1 MSYLWGYMKGMVN
14 TVLGYLGLYNKK
26 ANIVFLGLDNA
37 GKSALLHVLKTDRVT
52 QTRPTIHPHS
62 EELKM
67 GNLVLN
73 TYDLGGHET
82 ARKIWKDYFP
92 AVNAILFL
100 VDSVDVNRFPEAYK
114 ELNDILETP
123 ELVNIPIAILGNK
136 IDMAGAVSLE
146 ELKAALHYDELMAKE
161 NRPMEVFMTSVTKK
175 IGYSNAAEKP
185 IFFVTEVINTSIGLF
200 SLAINSS

>member
-1 MSYLWGYMKGMVN
+1 MSYLWGYVKGMVN
-14 TVLGYLGLYNKK
+14 SVLGYLGLYNKK

-100 VDSVDVNRFPEAYK
+100 VDSVDVGRFKEAKK
-114 ELNDILETP
+114 ELDNILETP

-136 IDMAGAVSLE
+136 IDMAGAVSME
-146 ELKAALHYDELMAKE
+146 ELKEALQYDELVARE
-161 NRPMEVFMTSVTKK
+161 TRPIEIFMVSVTKK
-175 IGYSNAAEKP
+175 IGYSKALEWISTKLP
-185 IFFVTEVINTSIGLF
+185 DE
-200 SLAINSS
+200 

>member
-1 MSYLWGYMKGMVN
+1 MSFVWGYFKGMVN
-14 TVLGYLGLYNKK
+14 SVLGYLGLYNKK

-73 TYDLGGHET
+73 TFDLGGHET

-92 AVNAILFL
+92 AVHAILFL
-100 VDSVDVNRFPEAYK
+100 IDSVDVNRFEEARK
-114 ELNDILETP
+114 ELENIL
-123 ELVNIPIAILGNK
+123 
-136 IDMAGAVSLE
+136 
-146 ELKAALHYDELMAKE
+146 
-161 NRPMEVFMTSVTKK
+161 
-175 IGYSNAAEKP
+175 
-185 IFFVTEVINTSIGLF
+185 
-200 SLAINSS
+200 

>member
-1 MSYLWGYMKGMVN
+1 MSYLWGYVKGMVN
-14 TVLGYLGLYNKK
+14 SVLGYLGLYNKK
-26 ANIVFLGLDNA
+26 ANLVFLGLDNA

-100 VDSVDVNRFPEAYK
+100 VDAVDVNRFPEAYK
-114 ELNDILETP
+114 ELKDILETP

-136 IDMAGAVSLE
+136 IDMAGAVSVE
-146 ELKAALHYDELMAKE
+146 ELKAALHYDELLANE
-161 NRPMEVFMTSVTKK
+161 NRPMEIFMISVTKK
-175 IGYSNAAEKP
+175 IGFTQALEW
-185 IFFVTEVINTSIGLF
+185 V
-200 SLAINSS
+200 SSKLPDE

>member
-1 MSYLWGYMKGMVN
+1 MSYLWGYVKGMVN
-14 TVLGYLGLYNKK
+14 SVLGYLGLYNKK

-52 QTRPTIHPHS
+52 QTKPTIHPHS

-100 VDSVDVNRFPEAYK
+100 IDSVDVGRFKEARK
-114 ELNDILETP
+114 ELDSILETP

-146 ELKAALHYDELMAKE
+146 ELKEALQYDDLIARET
-161 NRPMEVFMTSVTKK
+161 RPIEMFMVSVTKK
-175 IGYSNAAEKP
+175 IGYSKALEWISTKLP
-185 IFFVTEVINTSIGLF
+185 DE
-200 SLAINSS
+200 

>member
-1 MSYLWGYMKGMVN
+1 MSYLWGYVKGMVN
-14 TVLGYLGLYNKK
+14 SVLGYLGLYNKK

-100 VDSVDVNRFPEAYK
+100 VDSVDVKRFPEAYK
-114 ELNDILETP
+114 ELSDILETP

-136 IDMAGAVSLE
+136 IDMAGAVSIE

-175 IGYSNAAEKP
+175 IGYSNALEWISTKLP
-185 IFFVTEVINTSIGLF
+185 DE
-200 SLAINSS
+200 

>member
-1 MSYLWGYMKGMVN
+1 MSYLWGYVKGMVN
-14 TVLGYLGLYNKK
+14 SVLGYLGLYNKK

-100 VDSVDVNRFPEAYK
+100 VDAVDVKRFPEAYK

-136 IDMAGAVSLE
+136 IDMAGAVSIE

-175 IGYSNAAEKP
+175 IGFSAALEWISTKLP
-185 IFFVTEVINTSIGLF
+185 DE
-200 SLAINSS
+200 

>member
-1 MSYLWGYMKGMVN
+1 MSFIWGYFKGAVN
-14 TVLGYLGLYNKK
+14 SLLGYLGLYNKK

-52 QTRPTIHPHS
+52 QTRPTSHPHS

-73 TYDLGGHET
+73 TYDLGGHVT

-92 AVNAILFL
+92 AVSAILFL
-100 VDSVDVNRFPEAYK
+100 VDSVDTKRFPEAYE
-114 ELNDILETP
+114 ELVKILETP

-136 IDMAGAVSLE
+136 IDMAGAVSIE
-146 ELKAALHYDELMAKE
+146 ELKEALHYDELLADNE
-161 NRPMEVFMTSVTKK
+161 NRPMEIFMVSVTKK
-175 IGYSNAAEKP
+175 IGFTQALEWISTKIPDE
-185 IFFVTEVINTSIGLF
+185 
-200 SLAINSS
+200 

>member
-1 MSYLWGYMKGMVN
+1 MFAWNYMKGMFN
-14 TVLGYLGLYNKK
+14 TVLSYLGLYNKK

-37 GKSALLHVLKTDRVT
+37 GKTALLHVLKNDTVT

-67 GNLVLN
+67 GNIKLN

-100 VDSVDVNRFPEAYK
+100 VDSVDVNRFPEAKK
-114 ELNDILETP
+114 ELEKILETP

-136 IDMAGAVSLE
+136 IDMKGSVSSE
-146 ELKAALHYDELMAKE
+146 QLKEALGYDEILAKE
-161 NRPMEVFMTSVTKK
+161 TRPMEIFMVSVAKK
-175 IGYSNAAEKP
+175 VGYSAALEWISKNLP
-185 IFFVTEVINTSIGLF
+185 DES
-200 SLAINSS
+200 

>member
-14 TVLGYLGLYNKK
+14 SVLGYLGLYNKK

-100 VDSVDVNRFPEAYK
+100 VDSVDVKRFPEAYK
-114 ELNDILETP
+114 ELNEILETP

-136 IDMAGAVSLE
+136 IDMAGAVSIE

-175 IGYSNAAEKP
+175 IGFSAALEW
-185 IFFVTEVINTSIGLF
+185 I
-200 SLAINSS
+200 SSKLPDE

>member
-1 MSYLWGYMKGMVN
+1 MSYLWGYVKGMVN
-14 TVLGYLGLYNKK
+14 SVLGYLGLYNKK

-100 VDSVDVNRFPEAYK
+100 VDSVDVGRFKEAK
-114 ELNDILETP
+114 IELDKILETP

-136 IDMAGAVSLE
+136 IDMKGSVSVDE
-146 ELKAALHYDELMAKE
+146 WKQALGYDDILSRET
-161 NRPMEVFMTSVTKK
+161 RPMEIFMVSVAKK
-175 IGYSNAAEKP
+175 IGYSAALEWISKNLSD
-185 IFFVTEVINTSIGLF
+185 EN
-200 SLAINSS
+200 

>member
-1 MSYLWGYMKGMVN
+1 MFAWNYMKGMFN
-14 TVLGYLGLYNKK
+14 SVLSYLGLYNKK

-37 GKSALLHVLKTDRVT
+37 GKTALLHVLKNDTVT

-67 GNLVLN
+67 GNLKLN

-92 AVNAILFL
+92 AVSAILFL
-100 VDSVDVNRFPEAYK
+100 VDSVDVNRFPEAKK
-114 ELNDILETP
+114 ELEKILETP

-136 IDMAGAVSLE
+136 IDMKGSVSVD
-146 ELKAALHYDELMAKE
+146 ELKQALGYDDILSRES
-161 NRPMEVFMTSVTKK
+161 RPMEIFMVSVAKK
-175 IGYSNAAEKP
+175 IGYSAALEWISKNIP
-185 IFFVTEVINTSIGLF
+185 EDN
-200 SLAINSS
+200 

>member
-92 AVNAILFL
+92 AVNGILFL

-175 IGYSNAAEKP
+175 IGYSNALEWISTKLP
-185 IFFVTEVINTSIGLF
+185 DE
-200 SLAINSS
+200 

>member
-37 GKSALLHVLKTDRVT
+37 GKSALFHVLKTDRVT

-175 IGYSNAAEKP
+175 IGYSNALEWISTKLP
-185 IFFVTEVINTSIGLF
+185 DE
-200 SLAINSS
+200 

>member
-1 MSYLWGYMKGMVN
+1 MSYLWGYVKGMVN
-14 TVLGYLGLYNKK
+14 SVLGYLGLYNKK

-100 VDSVDVNRFPEAYK
+100 VDSVDVGRFKEAKK
-114 ELNDILETP
+114 ELDNILETP

-136 IDMAGAVSLE
+136 IDMAGAVSME
-146 ELKAALHYDELMAKE
+146 ELKEALQYDDLIARET
-161 NRPMEVFMTSVTKK
+161 RPIEMFMVSVTKK
-175 IGYSNAAEKP
+175 IGYSKALEWISTKLP
-185 IFFVTEVINTSIGLF
+185 DE
-200 SLAINSS
+200 

>member
-1 MSYLWGYMKGMVN
+1 MSYLWGYVKGMVN
-14 TVLGYLGLYNKK
+14 SVLGYLGLYNKK

-37 GKSALLHVLKTDRVT
+37 GKSALLHVMKTDRVT

-100 VDSVDVNRFPEAYK
+100 VDSVDVGRFKEAK
-114 ELNDILETP
+114 IELDKILETP

-136 IDMAGAVSLE
+136 IDMAGAVSME
-146 ELKAALHYDELMAKE
+146 ELKEALQYDDLIARET
-161 NRPMEVFMTSVTKK
+161 RPIEMFMVSVTKK
-175 IGYSNAAEKP
+175 IGYSKALEWISTKLP
-185 IFFVTEVINTSIGLF
+185 DE
-200 SLAINSS
+200 

>member
-1 MSYLWGYMKGMVN
+1 MSYLWGYVKGMVN
-14 TVLGYLGLYNKK
+14 SVLGYLGLYNKK

-100 VDSVDVNRFPEAYK
+100 VDSVDVGRFKKEKK
-114 ELNDILETP
+114 ELDNILETP

-136 IDMAGAVSLE
+136 IDMAGAVSME
-146 ELKAALHYDELMAKE
+146 ELKEALQYDDLIARET
-161 NRPMEVFMTSVTKK
+161 RPIEMFMVSVTKK
-175 IGYSNAAEKP
+175 IGYSKALEWISTKLP
-185 IFFVTEVINTSIGLF
+185 DE
-200 SLAINSS
+200 

>member
-1 MSYLWGYMKGMVN
+1 MSFVWGYFKGMVN
-14 TVLGYLGLYNKK
+14 SVLGYLGLYNKK

-73 TYDLGGHET
+73 TFDLGGHET

-92 AVNAILFL
+92 AVHAILFL
-100 VDSVDVNRFPEAYK
+100 IDSVDVKRFEEARK
-114 ELNDILETP
+114 ELENILETP
-123 ELVNIPIAILGNK
+123 ELINIPIAILGNK
-136 IDMAGAVSLE
+136 IDMAGAVSEE
-146 ELKAALHYDELMAKE
+146 ELKEAIHYDELLARE
-161 NRPMEVFMTSVTKK
+161 TRPMELFMVSVTKK
-175 IGYSNAAEKP
+175 IGFTRALEW
-185 IFFVTEVINTSIGLF
+185 V
-200 SLAINSS
+200 SSKLPDE

>member
-123 ELVNIPIAILGNK
+123 QLVNIPIAILGNK

-175 IGYSNAAEKP
+175 IGYSNALEWISTKLP
-185 IFFVTEVINTSIGLF
+185 DE
-200 SLAINSS
+200 

>member
-1 MSYLWGYMKGMVN
+1 MKGMFN
-14 TVLGYLGLYNKK
+14 SVLGYLGLYNKK
-26 ANIVFLGLDNA
+26 ASIVFLGLDNA

-73 TYDLGGHET
+73 TFDLGGHEQ
-82 ARKIWKDYFP
+82 ARYIWRDYFP
-92 AVNAILFL
+92 AIDAILFL
-100 VDSVDVNRFPEAYK
+100 VDSVDTKRFNEAYI
-114 ELNDILETP
+114 ELTKILESA

-136 IDMAGAVSLE
+136 IDMAGAVSID
-146 ELKAALHYDELMAKE
+146 ELKAALNYDELYAKA

-175 IGYSNAAEKP
+175 IGYSEALQWISTKLPDE
-185 IFFVTEVINTSIGLF
+185 
-200 SLAINSS
+200 

>member
-1 MSYLWGYMKGMVN
+1 MSFVWGYVKGMVN
-14 TVLGYLGLYNKK
+14 SVLGYLGLYNKK

-73 TYDLGGHET
+73 TFDLGGHET

-100 VDSVDVNRFPEAYK
+100 VDSVDVNRFPEAY
-114 ELNDILETP
+114 D
-123 ELVNIPIAILGNK
+123 ELVKIL
-136 IDMAGAVSLE
+136 
-146 ELKAALHYDELMAKE
+146 
-161 NRPMEVFMTSVTKK
+161 
-175 IGYSNAAEKP
+175 
-185 IFFVTEVINTSIGLF
+185 
-200 SLAINSS
+200 

>member
-1 MSYLWGYMKGMVN
+1 MSFVWGYFKGMVN
-14 TVLGYLGLYNKK
+14 SVLGYLGLYNKK

-73 TYDLGGHET
+73 TFDLGGHET

-92 AVNAILFL
+92 AVHAILFL
-100 VDSVDVNRFPEAYK
+100 IDSVDVKRFEEARK
-114 ELNDILETP
+114 ELENILETP
-123 ELVNIPIAILGNK
+123 ELINIPIAILGNK
-136 IDMAGAVSLE
+136 IDMAGAVSEE
-146 ELKAALHYDELMAKE
+146 ELKAAIHYDELLARE
-161 NRPMEVFMTSVTKK
+161 TRPMELFMVSVTKK
-175 IGYSNAAEKP
+175 IGFTRALEW
-185 IFFVTEVINTSIGLF
+185 V
-200 SLAINSS
+200 SSKLPDD

>member
-1 MSYLWGYMKGMVN
+1 M
-14 TVLGYLGLYNKK
+14 
-26 ANIVFLGLDNA
+26 FLGLDNA

-73 TYDLGGHET
+73 TFDLGGHVQ
-82 ARKIWKDYFP
+82 ARYIWRDYFP
-92 AVNAILFL
+92 AIDAILFL
-100 VDSVDVNRFPEAYK
+100 VDAVDTARFEEAYK
-114 ELNDILETP
+114 ELTNILESP

-136 IDMAGAVSLE
+136 IDMAGAVSIE
-146 ELKAALHYDELMAKE
+146 ELKAALNYDELFAKA

-175 IGYSNAAEKP
+175 IGYSDALQWISTKLPDE
-185 IFFVTEVINTSIGLF
+185 
-200 SLAINSS
+200 

>member
-100 VDSVDVNRFPEAYK
+100 VDSVDVKRFPEAYK

-175 IGYSNAAEKP
+175 IGFSAALEW
-185 IFFVTEVINTSIGLF
+185 I
-200 SLAINSS
+200 SSKLPDE

>member
-14 TVLGYLGLYNKK
+14 SVLGYLGLYNKK

-100 VDSVDVNRFPEAYK
+100 VDAVDVKRFPEAYK
-114 ELNDILETP
+114 ELNEILETP

-136 IDMAGAVSLE
+136 IDMAGAVSIE

-175 IGYSNAAEKP
+175 IGFSAALEWISTKLP
-185 IFFVTEVINTSIGLF
+185 DE
-200 SLAINSS
+200 

>member
-1 MSYLWGYMKGMVN
+1 MSYLWGYVKGMVN
-14 TVLGYLGLYNKK
+14 SVLGYLGLYNKK

-52 QTRPTIHPHS
+52 QTKPTIHPHS

-100 VDSVDVNRFPEAYK
+100 VDSVDVGRFKEARK
-114 ELNDILETP
+114 ELDSILETP

-146 ELKAALHYDELMAKE
+146 ELKEALNYDDLVARET
-161 NRPMEVFMTSVTKK
+161 RPMEIFMVSVTKK
-175 IGYSNAAEKP
+175 IGYSYLLNYLMNKIIEKLY
-185 IFFVTEVINTSIGLF
+185 IF
-200 SLAINSS
+200 

>member
-1 MSYLWGYMKGMVN
+1 MSYLWGYVKGIY
-14 TVLGYLGLYNKK
+14 TSVLGYLGLYNKK

-73 TYDLGGHET
+73 TFDLGGHVT

-100 VDSVDVNRFPEAYK
+100 VDAVDVKRFDEARQ
-114 ELNDILETP
+114 ELESILETP

-136 IDMAGAVSLE
+136 IDMAGAVSVE
-146 ELKAALHYDELMAKE
+146 ELKEALSYDELLAKE
-161 NRPMEVFMTSVTKK
+161 SRPMEIFMVSVTKK
-175 IGYSNAAEKP
+175 IGFTQALEW
-185 IFFVTEVINTSIGLF
+185 I
-200 SLAINSS
+200 SSKLPDD

>member
-1 MSYLWGYMKGMVN
+1 MSYIWGYMKGMMN
-14 TVLGYLGLYNKK
+14 SILGYLGLYNKK

-100 VDSVDVNRFPEAYK
+100 VDSVDTKRFPEARK
-114 ELNDILETP
+114 ELENILETP
-123 ELVNIPIAILGNK
+123 ELSNIPIAILGNK
-136 IDMAGAVSLE
+136 IDMEGAVSDE
-146 ELKAALHYDELMAKE
+146 ELKASLHFDEIMANE
-161 NRPMEVFMTSVTKK
+161 TRPIEIFMTSVTKK
-175 IGYSNAAEKP
+175 IGYTKALEWISTKLPE
-185 IFFVTEVINTSIGLF
+185 E
-200 SLAINSS
+200 

>member
-1 MSYLWGYMKGMVN
+1 MFAWNYMKGMFN
-14 TVLGYLGLYNKK
+14 SVLSYLGLYNKK

-37 GKSALLHVLKTDRVT
+37 GKTALLHVLKNDTVT

-67 GNLVLN
+67 GNLKLN

-92 AVNAILFL
+92 AVSAILFL
-100 VDSVDVNRFPEAYK
+100 VDSVDVNRFPEAKK
-114 ELNDILETP
+114 ELEKILETP

-136 IDMAGAVSLE
+136 IDMKGSVSVD
-146 ELKAALHYDELMAKE
+146 ELKQALGYDDILSRET
-161 NRPMEVFMTSVTKK
+161 RPMEIFMVSVAKK
-175 IGYSNAAEKP
+175 IGYSAALEWISKNLP
-185 IFFVTEVINTSIGLF
+185 EDN
-200 SLAINSS
+200 

>member
-1 MSYLWGYMKGMVN
+1 MSYLWGYVKGMVN
-14 TVLGYLGLYNKK
+14 SVLGYLGLYNKK

-52 QTRPTIHPHS
+52 QTKPTIHPHS

-73 TYDLGGHET
+73 TYDLGGHVT

-100 VDSVDVNRFPEAYK
+100 VDSVDVGRFKEARK
-114 ELNDILETP
+114 ELDSILETP
-123 ELVNIPIAILGNK
+123 QLVNIPIAILGNK

-146 ELKAALHYDELMAKE
+146 ELKEALNYDDLVARET
-161 NRPMEVFMTSVTKK
+161 RPMEIFMVSVTKK
-175 IGYSNAAEKP
+175 IGYSKALEWISTKLP
-185 IFFVTEVINTSIGLF
+185 DE
-200 SLAINSS
+200 

>member
-1 MSYLWGYMKGMVN
+1 MSYLWGYVKSMYN
-14 TVLGYLGLYNKK
+14 SVLGYLGLYNKK

-73 TYDLGGHET
+73 TFDLGGHVT

-100 VDSVDVNRFPEAYK
+100 VDAVDVKRFPEAK
-114 ELNDILETP
+114 QELESILETP

-136 IDMAGAVSLE
+136 IDMAGAVSVE
-146 ELKAALHYDELMAKE
+146 ELKGALHYDELLAKE
-161 NRPMEVFMTSVTKK
+161 TRPMEIFMVSVTKK
-175 IGYSNAAEKP
+175 IGFTQALEW
-185 IFFVTEVINTSIGLF
+185 I
-200 SLAINSS
+200 SSKLPDE

>member
-1 MSYLWGYMKGMVN
+1 MSYIWGYFKGMVN
-14 TVLGYLGLYNKK
+14 SVLGYLGLYNKK

-73 TYDLGGHET
+73 TFDLGGHET

-114 ELNDILETP
+114 ELVNILETP

-136 IDMAGAVSLE
+136 IDMAGAVSVE
-146 ELKAALHYDELMAKE
+146 ELKAALHYDELLARE
-161 NRPMEVFMTSVTKK
+161 TRPLEIFMVSVTKK
-175 IGYSNAAEKP
+175 IGFTQALEWISTKLPDE
-185 IFFVTEVINTSIGLF
+185 
-200 SLAINSS
+200 